1 MDVSVLICTIPARK
15 QGFNSLLARLNKL
28 KNGVTISIEILHD
41 DRTDITIGEKRNAL
55 LSRANGTYSG
65 FIDDDDD
72 VTDVYFSTCEAAIR
86 SDGDYDCLQLTG
98 HYFFNGKFIKPFLH
112 SIQYDGWSSDANGY
126 YRYANHLN
134 LIKTSISKQIG
145 FINVSLHEDID
156 FSERLFRSG
165 LCKKEFAH
173 DNVLYLYYKIDTSA
187 VLNKRMQLTFY

>member
-1 MDVSVLICTIPARK
+1 MDVSILICTIPDRK
-15 QGFNSLLARLNKL
+15 RMFDSLLARLNEL

-55 LSRANGTYSG
+55 LSRAKGTYSC

-86 SDGDYDCLQLTG
+86 SGGDYDCVQLMG
-98 HYFFNGKFIKPFLH
+98 HYFLNGKFIKPFLH
-112 SIQYDGWSSDANGY
+112 SIQYNGWSSDANGY

-145 FINVSLHEDID
+145 FVNVSFHEDID

-173 DNVLYLYYKIDTSA
+173 DNVLYLYYKIGTNA
-187 VLNKRMQLTFY
+187 VVNKRMQLTFY